1 MPYLR
6 QCGPPALV
14 DTLPPMDETIWLEG
28 SGAKNH
34 PRSCTARVSQ
44 RLISP
49 GWTVAARDDGHALA
63 ATEAHDRHDLGGAL
77 GQGDDVGRALVE
89 GVHVAFV
96 DESPF
101 RGGDEAV
108 RAEDPP
114 ELVEETGT

>member
-49 GWTVAARDDGHALA
+49 GWTVAARFARSISTIRVIRFSPIITPPRSEEHTSELQSRL
-63 ATEAHDRHDLGGAL
+63 H
-77 GQGDDVGRALVE
+77 LVCRLLLE
-89 GVHVAFV
+89 KKKKSHKCYQ
-96 DESPF
+96 
-101 RGGDEAV
+101 
-108 RAEDPP
+108 
-114 ELVEETGT
+114 TY